1 MTSAMP
7 ATELERRCIESQNIV
22 REAGAIARAA
32 FVDRESLSIK
42 SKGTQDWATNAD
54 MEVEELIRKRLA
66 SSFPGEAILGE
77 EQGHS
82 GSHVHQDTWV
92 IDPIDGTTCF
102 LLGLPQWCVVL
113 TYVIDG
119 KPVVAT
125 IYHAMGDEM
134 FSATH
139 AGGTQVNGVPVRVAD
154 STSVTQGLIAVGA
167 AQVADPDKSAQF
179 IANLVHSG
187 GMFVRVGAC
196 ALALSYVASG
206 RLMAAYEP
214 WVCPWDD
221 LAGMLL
227 VQEAG
232 GVTNPYANMIAADK
246 RRPVLAACPG
256 IWSAVEPL
264 LRTA

>member
-1 MTSAMP
+1 MTTAMP
-7 ATELERRCIESQNIV
+7 VIELERRCIEAQAIV
-22 REAGAIARAA
+22 REAGAVARSA
-32 FVDRESLSIK
+32 FLNRESLSIN

-54 MEVEELIRKRLA
+54 LEVEQLIRSRLA
-66 SSFPGEAILGE
+66 MRFPGEAIVGE

-82 GSHVHQDTWV
+82 GSHVQQDTWV

-113 TYVIDG
+113 TYVING

-125 IYHAMGDEM
+125 IYHAMQDEL
-134 FSATH
+134 FSATLG
-139 AGGTQVNGVPVRVAD
+139 GGTYLNGVPVRVAE
-154 STSVTQGLIAVGA
+154 STSVTEGLIAVGV

-179 IANLVHSG
+179 IAELVRSG

-196 ALALSYVASG
+196 ALALCYVASG

-232 GVTNPYANMIAADK
+232 RLTNPYAKTIIVDK

-256 IWSAVEPL
+256 IWNAVEPL

>member
-1 MTSAMP
+1 MP
-7 ATELERRCIESQNIV
+7 VKELERRCIEAQDIV
-22 REAGAIARAA
+22 RQAGAVARAA
-32 FVDRESLSIK
+32 FLDRENLSIN

-54 MEVEELIRKRLA
+54 LEVEQLIRSRITK
-66 SSFPGEAILGE
+66 SFPGEAILGE
-77 EQGHS
+77 EQGHT
-82 GSHVHQDTWV
+82 GSQVQQDTWV

-139 AGGTQVNGVPVRVAD
+139 AGGTYVNGVPVRVAD
-154 STSVTQGLIAVGA
+154 STSVTEGLIAVGA
-167 AQVADPDKSAQF
+167 AQVSDPDQSARF
-179 IANLVHSG
+179 IAELVRSG
-187 GMFVRVGAC
+187 GMFVRLGAC

-227 VQEAG
+227 VEEAG
-232 GVTNPYANMIAADK
+232 GLTSPYAKTIVADK

-264 LRTA
+264 LHTT

>member
-1 MTSAMP
+1 MTTAMP
-7 ATELERRCIESQNIV
+7 KQELERRCKEAQDIV
-22 REAGAIARAA
+22 REAGNLARAA
-32 FVDRESLSIK
+32 FLDRESLSI
-42 SKGTQDWATNAD
+42 STKGTQDWATNAD
-54 MEVEELIRKRLA
+54 LEVEELIRRRLA
-66 SSFPGEAILGE
+66 ISFPGEAILGE

-82 GSHVHQDTWV
+82 GSVVNQDTWV

-113 TYVIDG
+113 TYVIDS

-125 IYHAMGDEM
+125 IYHAMQDEM
-134 FSATH
+134 FSATLG
-139 AGGTQVNGVPVRVAD
+139 GGTYVNGVSVRVAE
-154 STSVTQGLIAVGA
+154 STSVTDGLIAVGA
-167 AQVADPDKSAQF
+167 AQVADPEKSAQF
-179 IANLVHSG
+179 IAELVGSG
-187 GMFVRVGAC
+187 GMYVRVGAC
-196 ALALSYVASG
+196 ALALCYVASG

-232 GVTNPYANMIAADK
+232 GVTNPYSETIVADK
-246 RRPVLAACPG
+246 RRPVLVACPG